1 MQRMLADIFG
11 KIGEKETT
19 KEGLMLLY
27 DFRLQHPE
35 ADIEPYL
42 GKSSQFFQEY
52 IEKGLK
58 EIEASRINNKEV
70 TNAQSPS
77 RLHSEIG

>member
-1 MQRMLADIFG
+1 MLADIFG

-19 KEGLMLLY
+19 KEGLTMLY

-35 ADIEPYL
+35 TDIEPYL
-42 GKSSQFFQEY
+42 SKSSKYFQEY

-58 EIEASRINNKEV
+58 EIEMSRNNKETASNPLRV
-70 TNAQSPS
+70 QVD
-77 RLHSEIG
+77 IGRFVF